1 MDYMQLKI
9 KTFFFKYVNE
19 INTRSTRLIQ
29 SNALYILTGR
39 HNIPEDFFFN
49 KIRRPCMEFT
59 SCISILNMSLN
70 FKNF

>member
-1 MDYMQLKI
+1 MQLKI

-39 HNIPEDFFFN
+39 HNIPEDFFLQNTASMYGIYF
-49 KIRRPCMEFT
+49 MYLYFEHVT
-59 SCISILNMSLN
+59 EL
-70 FKNF
+70 

>member
-1 MDYMQLKI
+1 MQLKI

-39 HNIPEDFFFN
+39 HNIPEDFFLTKYGVHVWN
-49 KIRRPCMEFT
+49 
-59 SCISILNMSLN
+59 LLHVSL
-70 FKNF
+70 F

>member
-1 MDYMQLKI
+1 MQLKI

-39 HNIPEDFFFN
+39 HNIPEDFFFLQN
-49 KIRRPCMEFT
+49 TASMYGIFFMYLYFEHVT
-59 SCISILNMSLN
+59 QL
-70 FKNF
+70 